1 MMKTEKQLQ
10 IKAFHFSFYLK
21 GGAIVLLLSLSFL
34 IIACDSSNMTTADL
48 NGPPVTA
55 TINFKNTNL
64 SSLGT
69 VAPYL
74 CGAWTYNTTPGF
86 SPGNK
91 IPVYAH
97 FVHSV
102 NGNPVGVSGA
112 SAQATVEWANGGRD
126 SQTATTT
133 SDGLAVFYFTIPN
146 QPNMIGK
153 NNLVLVSFTAP
164 NGQTCNVDN
173 QPQPAAFFTLIAASP
188 TPTVTPSTQPTV
200 ESLQT
205 VIATIPTPQPFL
217 PTGKGQQA
225 NSTPTPT
232 PCTNLFGCG

>member
-1 MMKTEKQLQ
+1 MKTGKQSQ
-10 IKAFHFSFYLK
+10 IKAFHFSCYLN
-21 GGAIVLLLSLSFL
+21 GSAILLLLSLSFL
-34 IIACDSSNMTTADL
+34 IIACGSSNMTTADL
-48 NGPPVTA
+48 NGPPVTV
-55 TINFKNTNL
+55 TINFKSSNL

-74 CGAWTYNTTPGF
+74 CGAWTYDTTPGF

-97 FVHSV
+97 FVHNV

-112 SAQATVEWANGGRD
+112 SAQATVEWADGGRD

-173 QPQPAAFFTLIAASP
+173 QSQPAAFFTLIAAPP
-188 TPTVTPSTQPTV
+188 TPTVTPSAQSTV
-200 ESLQT
+200 ESIQT
-205 VIATIPTPQPFL
+205 VISTIPTPLPFL
-217 PTGKGQQA
+217 QPGKGNQ
-225 NSTPTPT
+225 TTPT
-232 PCTNLFGCG
+232 PCTNPFGCG

>member
-1 MMKTEKQLQ
+1 MKTGKQPQ

-21 GGAIVLLLSLSFL
+21 GSAILLLLSLSFL
-34 IIACDSSNMTTADL
+34 IIACGSSNMTTADL
-48 NGPPVTA
+48 NDPPVTA
-55 TINFKNTNL
+55 TINFKSTIW

-74 CGAWTYNTTPGF
+74 CGAWTYDTTPGF

-97 FVHSV
+97 FVHNV

-112 SAQATVEWANGGRD
+112 SAQATVEWADGGRG

-146 QPNMIGK
+146 QPKMIREK
-153 NNLVLVSFTAP
+153 
-164 NGQTCNVDN
+164 
-173 QPQPAAFFTLIAASP
+173 
-188 TPTVTPSTQPTV
+188 
-200 ESLQT
+200 
-205 VIATIPTPQPFL
+205 
-217 PTGKGQQA
+217 
-225 NSTPTPT
+225 
-232 PCTNLFGCG
+232 